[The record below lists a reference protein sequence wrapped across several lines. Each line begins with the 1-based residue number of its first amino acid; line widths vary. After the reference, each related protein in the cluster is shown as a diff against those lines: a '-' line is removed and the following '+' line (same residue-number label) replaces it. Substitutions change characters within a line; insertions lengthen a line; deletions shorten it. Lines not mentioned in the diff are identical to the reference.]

1 MAFVATMAT
10 KNSVAHRGDRTLLAP
25 LGGGA
30 EAGAGAML
38 VACRLAG
45 LSALEAYYA
54 GAGVD
59 RPRNGGH
66 REAVAELAS
75 ARSAQRRGRS
85 RRETKGGSLIWAA
98 AASAFAPRQG
108 R

>member
-1 MAFVATMAT
+1 M
-10 KNSVAHRGDRTLLAP
+10 P
-25 LGGGA
+25 
-30 EAGAGAML
+30 
-38 VACRLAG
+38 
-45 LSALEAYYA
+45 
-54 GAGVD
+54 GVD
-59 RPRNGGH
+59 RARNGGH
-66 REAVAELAS
+66 REAIAELAS